1 MPYATLNGIRIHY
14 EVYGQGDP
22 VLLVSGLGGAAVGW
36 LLQVK
41 DLSARYQVITLDNR
55 GVGESDVP
63 DLPAYPTALLADD
76 AAALLD
82 HLGVARAHVVGASM
96 GGTIAMEL
104 AIRHAKRVRSLS
116 ICCSWA
122 RGDGRFIQII
132 RAWMALTPLISLE
145 DRFRH
150 LLFPLIYSPPFLA
163 DAAAVGEALKRSL
176 AYPHPTRPEGL
187 ARQGEGLIAW
197 NGTRIK
203 EIKRIKA
210 PTQVLVGKEDI
221 LTPPA
226 FSRELAELIPGSRLR
241 MLPGAHAF
249 FIEEAARLNGALL
262 EFFKSV
268 KR

>member
-1 MPYATLNGIRIHY
+1 MPFATLNGSRAHY
-14 EVYGQGDP
+14 EVSGEGDP
-22 VLLVSGLGGAAVGW
+22 VLLVNGLGAPAVGW

-55 GVGESDVP
+55 GVGESEMP
-63 DLPAYPTALLADD
+63 DLPAYPIALLADD

-82 HLGVARAHVVGASM
+82 HLGVTRAHVVGASM

-104 AIRHAKRVRSLS
+104 AIRQPQRVRSLS

-122 RGDGRFIQII
+122 QGDARFIQVV
-132 RAWMALTPLISLE
+132 RAWMALSPHLSLE

-150 LLFPLIYSPPFLA
+150 LLFPWLYSSAFLGDEAAMA
-163 DAAAVGEALKRSL
+163 DALKRSL
-176 AYPHPTRPEGL
+176 AYPHPTRPEAL

-197 NGTRIK
+197 NGTRLE
-203 EIKRIKA
+203 EIRRISA

-226 FSRELAELIPGSRLR
+226 FSRALAGMIPDARFR
-241 MLPGAHAF
+241 ILPGAHAF
-249 FIEEAARLNGALL
+249 FLEEAPRFNGALL
-262 EFFKSV
+262 EFLKGV
-268 KR
+268 TK